1 MMLLYQFLQILQTAQ
16 INIIFLHVLPN
27 CLSPLIVNVTMLVPS
42 AIFTEA
48 FLSFI
53 GIGISAPAA
62 SWGTLANEA
71 RTLIESNPIQII
83 WPVLSICLT
92 MLSLNFIGDGVSDA
106 FDPKKK

>member
-1 MMLLYQFLQILQTAQ
+1 MLASRTLGAGSFS
-16 INIIFLHVLPN
+16 IIFKEVLPN
-27 CLSPLIVNVTMLVPS
+27 IIGQIITQLMFSIPT

-48 FLSFI
+48 FLSFV

-71 RTLIESNPIQII
+71 RSLIESSNPIQII
-83 WPVLSICLT
+83 WPILAICLT